1 GEVGRAAA
9 ESLAQLDAE
18 AARLQQTTTLLET
31 TLRDGLTSGFTDAIK
46 GLASGTMDLRDA
58 ITSLGE
64 AVLNALVNM
73 AAQNL
78 AQSLSSGIMGLF
90 GGGQQ
95 DTSMTTGAAAVTASA
110 GALST
115 AGASLLTGAAAIQA
129 AAASLAAANGV
140 QGLGAAAGGAGAAGA
155 AAGGGS
161 WWTSIAGMFGFA
173 TGGHIKGPGTGTSDS

>member
-1 GEVGRAAA
+1 
-9 ESLAQLDAE
+9 
-18 AARLQQTTTLLET
+18 
-31 TLRDGLTSGFTDAIK
+31 
-46 GLASGTMDLRDA
+46 MRDA

-140 QGLGAAAGGAGAAGA
+140 QGLALLRVVRVRPERQRAAAVGCPPSPAY
-155 AAGGGS
+155 S
-161 WWTSIAGMFGFA
+161 VS
-173 TGGHIKGPGTGTSDS
+173 PPVGTSRGQEQAPATVSRFWHPTTSS